1 MKKPQLDRTDV
12 ELLRLLQKDARKTN
26 KELASAVDLAPS
38 SCHER
43 LKRLGACGVL
53 KGAHADVDLSAL
65 GFDLEALLFIALAKH
80 TREVVDD
87 FMREVVE
94 IPEVRSAFLVTGRH
108 DIVVH
113 VVARDM
119 QHLKD
124 LALDRFTN
132 RPGVTQIETSVVY
145 EKVYRHDLMP
155 VEAAEN

>member
-1 MKKPQLDRTDV
+1 MENTQLDRTDV
-12 ELLRLLQKDARKTN
+12 EILRLLQKDARKTN

-43 LKRLGACGVL
+43 LKRLRSCGVL
-53 KGAHADVDLSAL
+53 KGAHADVDLSAF
-65 GFDLEALLFIALAKH
+65 GYELEALLFIALAKH
-80 TREVVDD
+80 TREIVDD
-87 FMREVVE
+87 FLREVVE

-119 QHLKD
+119 RHLKD

-145 EKVYRHDLMP
+145 EKAYRYDLMP
-155 VEAAEN
+155 SEAAAE